1 MPEIAEV
8 RRYVDQLTKEYS
20 GKDLYSVKVI
30 GGRFLNEDTETCLD
44 LLKFPMRNI
53 TFNAKG
59 KFIYWSMEES
69 ETKAIIHFFI
79 TLGMAGSFGQ
89 KNKHSA
95 LEFNFQNAVVYFNDI
110 RHFGTFKVVY
120 GDKALLKKLKSL
132 GWDSLQNPK
141 VPPEIIPQ
149 LRNKNH
155 KTIAEILMD
164 QKIFAGVGNYIR
176 SEVLYLTSIHP
187 NTIIRNLS
195 DNQLAALCENII
207 SVANEAYLA
216 GGATIRTYSDLYG
229 NVGTFY
235 NQFKV
240 YGKKQDPYGR
250 EVSKLTAADGRT
262 VHYVKDIQVV

>member
-8 RRYVDQLTKEYS
+8 RRYVDQLTTEYS
-20 GKDLYSVKVI
+20 GQELNGVKVV
-30 GGRFLNEDTETCLD
+30 GGRFLNEDTQGCIDILN
-44 LLKFPMRNI
+44 FPMKDV

-59 KFIYWSMEES
+59 KFIYWSMTE
-69 ETKAIIHFFI
+69 KATDAKIHFFI
-79 TLGMAGSFGQ
+79 TLGMAGSFG
-89 KNKHSA
+89 KLNKHSA
-95 LEFNFQNAVVYFNDI
+95 LEFTFEKDVVYFNNI
-110 RHFGTFKVVY
+110 RHFGTFKIIY
-120 GDKALLKKLKSL
+120 GDKLLLKKLKSL

-141 VPPEIIPQ
+141 MPPEIIPQ
-149 LRNKNH
+149 LRNKNN
-155 KTIAEILMD
+155 KTIAEVLMD

-195 DNQLAALCENII
+195 DNQLGALCENII
-207 SVANEAYLA
+207 SVANDAYLA

-240 YGKKQDPYGR
+240 YGQKKDPYGN

-262 VHYVKDIQVV
+262 VHYVKSIQI